1 MIKEKEDRIE
11 VAWLDAAEYQWGHE
25 GLLKEYAYAVS
36 RHDAKQAHV
45 EHIQMADHLIPMGWA
60 CLAR

>member
-11 VAWLDAAEYQWGHE
+11 VAWLGAAKYQWGHE

-36 RHDAKQAHV
+36 HMSSMYRWQT
-45 EHIQMADHLIPMGWA
+45 
-60 CLAR
+60 R